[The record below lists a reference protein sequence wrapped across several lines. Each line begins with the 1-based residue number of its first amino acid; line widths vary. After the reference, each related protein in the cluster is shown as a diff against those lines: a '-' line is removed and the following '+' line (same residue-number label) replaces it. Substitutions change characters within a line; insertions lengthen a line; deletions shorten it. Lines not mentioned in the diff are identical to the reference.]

1 MLPGPIQAQV
11 IQLLLEDEPDPPFH
25 SGRPE
30 SAPPE
35 VLEAFK
41 SEYAALA
48 KIAGLVKG

>member
-1 MLPGPIQAQV
+1 M
-11 IQLLLEDEPDPPFH
+11 EYEPDPPFH

-35 VLEAFK
+35 VLAAFEAQ
-41 SEYAALA
+41 YAALA